1 MVMPRFNLKSYSI
14 DYIPSC
20 TSHTPYTAI
29 SLYIPLTTPTP
40 IYTLPL
46 PPQTTTM
53 PNLSK
58 FRNLNI
64 KTYLNDILPQF
75 EKSIL
80 ISDLNFIEKIR
91 KEFDTEIFKS
101 FLLNSDSLL
110 EVLYTYESVKSNL
123 NYLEDIKNDL
133 KINKESENNGFIDF
147 NKLEEFRNVLRNFT
161 SEVDSYDTGSR
172 ILIHFDIFLDENDN
186 KNIFLLTND
195 ILIIGKIDSRT
206 RKYQLVN
213 AYSYLIVDIKIKED
227 VNGDQGGSGGSNGV
241 QGDEGGSCNGDGYQG
256 DDRGA
261 QVDNRPPPHNPPHV
275 NSSFLYVVLSK
286 SFTKF
291 KGNKK
296 SIDKFYSIFKDL
308 NYNYEDF
315 NENKKKDKN
324 KNELIEFLIETEQ
337 YKEIEKYK
345 ESKDYDNLNIYNL
358 HSLNYLK
365 SLCNNSFIFDF
376 LLRRFK
382 SILGNVNKVKPFK
395 DLIDYLFDEIFKKF
409 RKEQEEIVN
418 VNFNYLLLL
427 EKEILMIFKIIE
439 SRILNDSNLL
449 KDKLLFD
456 QYDFTYL
463 TDYFNKKKKYHQE
476 ERYKEAKK
484 EIDSLIREM
493 VSKM

>member
-1 MVMPRFNLKSYSI
+1 
-14 DYIPSC
+14 
-20 TSHTPYTAI
+20 
-29 SLYIPLTTPTP
+29 
-40 IYTLPL
+40 
-46 PPQTTTM
+46 M

-91 KEFDTEIFKS
+91 KEVDTEIFKS

-133 KINKESENNGFIDF
+133 KINKESDNNLYVDF
-147 NKLEEFRNVLRNFT
+147 NKLEEFRNVLSNFT

-213 AYSYLIVDIKIKED
+213 AYSYLIVDIKV
-227 VNGDQGGSGGSNGV
+227 VNGGSSSDGDDSMDGRSGGDSGDQGDQGDDSMEGSKEGSGEN
-241 QGDEGGSCNGDGYQG
+241 QGN

-315 NENKKKDKN
+315 NENKKKD
-324 KNELIEFLIETEQ
+324 
-337 YKEIEKYK
+337 EK
-345 ESKDYDNLNIYNL
+345 
-358 HSLNYLK
+358 
-365 SLCNNSFIFDF
+365 
-376 LLRRFK
+376 
-382 SILGNVNKVKPFK
+382 
-395 DLIDYLFDEIFKKF
+395 
-409 RKEQEEIVN
+409 
-418 VNFNYLLLL
+418 
-427 EKEILMIFKIIE
+427 
-439 SRILNDSNLL
+439 
-449 KDKLLFD
+449 
-456 QYDFTYL
+456 
-463 TDYFNKKKKYHQE
+463 
-476 ERYKEAKK
+476 
-484 EIDSLIREM
+484 
-493 VSKM
+493 